1 MKYSYGSICCQE
13 IATFSSW
20 TNRAFYEVLKNTV
33 INLFILR
40 KKSIFAALN

>member
-1 MKYSYGSICCQE
+1 MKYSYGSMRCQE
-13 IATFSSW
+13 FAACSSW
-20 TNRAFYEVLKNTV
+20 TNRAFYEILKNTV